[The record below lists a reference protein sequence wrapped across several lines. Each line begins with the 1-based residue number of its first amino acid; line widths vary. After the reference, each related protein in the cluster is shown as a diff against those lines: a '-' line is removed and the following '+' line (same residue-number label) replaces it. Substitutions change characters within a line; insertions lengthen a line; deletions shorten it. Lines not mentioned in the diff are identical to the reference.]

1 MPPLQWQ
8 HGNFLWVSSFSIAQ
22 SSTSA
27 ILLVVISTG
36 SYCCFLIS
44 YSFLFISAFDFSFL
58 NAASC
63 TVVLELVF
71 WTLLE
76 FIQIN
81 SSLGQPSKL
90 LLTLVVH
97 RLSDPSSNSLMKD
110 PSDLLPVTQLKTI
123 LLPASMSYLAG
134 SAELQVPATSCEKW
148 TVIVQAEM

>member
-1 MPPLQWQ
+1 MPLLQWHHDFQ
-8 HGNFLWVSSFSIAQ
+8 WVSSSSIAQ

-44 YSFLFISAFDFSFL
+44 CSFLFISGLDFSFL

-63 TVVLELVF
+63 TIVLELVF

-90 LLTLVVH
+90 LLALVAH
-97 RLSDPSSNSLMKD
+97 RLSNSLMKD
-110 PSDLLPVTQLKTI
+110 PSDLFPVTQLKTI
-123 LLPASMSYLAG
+123 LLSASMSYPAG
-134 SAELQVPATSCEKW
+134 SAELRVPATICEKW
-148 TVIVQAEM
+148 IIVVQAEI